1 MRRIHCLVNTAVML
15 LAGFG
20 TATQAASLALPEK
33 LEGLEVV
40 ADDVATLEAGTVHLL
55 SAKGAGFAWLKGAEW
70 STGRVSFEVRGLD
83 KPGASFVG
91 LAFHAKDDTTYD
103 VVYLRPFNFNNPD
116 PARRAHSLQYM
127 SLPDS
132 PWPKLRENSPGKYE
146 AALNPAPAA
155 EDWVRVTLAIEG
167 RELAVFINDAKAP
180 ALRVTL
186 LNDRLGGKIGLWV
199 GGTSDGWFRNLR

>member
-1 MRRIHCLVNTAVML
+1 MRKIHCLVNTVML
-15 LAGFG
+15 LALG
-20 TATQAASLALPEK
+20 AAAQAAPMTLPEK
-33 LEGLEVV
+33 LDGLEVA
-40 ADDVATLEAGTVHLL
+40 ADDVATLEAGTVRLQ
-55 SAKGAGFAWLKGAEW
+55 SAKGAGFAWLKGVEW
-70 STGRVSFEVRGLD
+70 SAGRVSFEVRGLD

-91 LAFHAKDDTTYD
+91 LAFHGKDDTTYD

-116 PARRAHSLQYM
+116 PARRAHALQYM

-146 AALNPAPAA
+146 AELNPAPAA

-167 RELAVFINDAKAP
+167 RELAVFINEAKAP
-180 ALRVTL
+180 SLRVTL

-199 GGTSDGWFRNLR
+199 GGTSEGWFRNLR